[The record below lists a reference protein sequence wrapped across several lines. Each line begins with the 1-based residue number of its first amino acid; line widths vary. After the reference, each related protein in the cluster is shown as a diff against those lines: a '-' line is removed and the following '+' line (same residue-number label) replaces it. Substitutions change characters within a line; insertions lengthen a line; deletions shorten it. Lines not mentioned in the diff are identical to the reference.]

1 MDIFKFFDWSKYCL
15 RVDGV
20 CRQEEGDAADDVA
33 ANDDDDVGSKG
44 DGLLDGISR
53 RWLARYMVT
62 GPSYR

>member
-20 CRQEEGDAADDVA
+20 CKQEEGDA

-53 RWLARYMVT
+53 R
-62 GPSYR
+62 